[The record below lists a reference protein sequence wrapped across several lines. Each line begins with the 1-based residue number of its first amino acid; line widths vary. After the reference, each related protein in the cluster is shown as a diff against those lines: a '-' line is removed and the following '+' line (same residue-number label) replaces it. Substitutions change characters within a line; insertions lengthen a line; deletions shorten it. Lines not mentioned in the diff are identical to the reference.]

1 MDAQSF
7 FEIILYSL
15 GSVLILVLIFLSIR
29 VFFTLEKIDKLIDDL
44 NEKSKKIDCLF
55 DSVDKINDVISGVN
69 AKFVGIAYNVLSIFK
84 KKIKRK
90 KEGND
95 IDE

>member
-1 MDAQSF
+1 M
-7 FEIILYSL
+7 
-15 GSVLILVLIFLSIR
+15 
-29 VFFTLEKIDKLIDDL
+29 
-44 NEKSKKIDCLF
+44 
-55 DSVDKINDVISGVN
+55 DKINDVISGVN